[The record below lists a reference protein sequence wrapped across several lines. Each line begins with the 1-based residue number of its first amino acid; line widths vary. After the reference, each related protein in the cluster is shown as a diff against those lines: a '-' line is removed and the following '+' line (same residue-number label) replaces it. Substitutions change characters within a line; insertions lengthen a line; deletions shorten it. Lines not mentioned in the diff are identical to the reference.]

1 MNLQSTDPNE
11 DNGINDLDRIASE
24 LKGNTLL
31 IYWLMLRQNSPRRA
45 REIQRLAGL
54 SSSSLALHHLS
65 KLIELDLV
73 TTDKDGCYIL
83 KRKIRFGLLS
93 LFVGT
98 GTLFVPRF
106 VFYGVLNTVLL
117 VSCTYVFGIQIDSA
131 VLMLILVLLINCVI
145 FWIESF
151 KMWRLQPL

>member
-1 MNLQSTDPNE
+1 MQSNNHE
-11 DNGINDLDRIASE
+11 DNDENDDIDKIVDG

-31 IYWLMLRQNSPRRA
+31 VYWFMLRQVRPYRA
-45 REIQRLAGL
+45 REIQRKVGF

-73 TTDKDGCYIL
+73 TTNSDGYYIL
-83 KRKIRFGLLS
+83 KRRIKPGLLS

-98 GTLFVPRF
+98 GIFFVPRF
-106 VFYGVLNTVLL
+106 AFYATLNTALL
-117 VSCTYVFGIQIDSA
+117 VSCLYIFGWRFDSA
-131 VLMLILVLLINCVI
+131 IFVLLLVLLINSIV
-145 FWIESF
+145 FWIESL

>member
-1 MNLQSTDPNE
+1 MNNE
-11 DNGINDLDRIASE
+11 HSDENDDFDKIAAE

-45 REIQRLAGL
+45 REIQRMAGL

-73 TTDKDGCYIL
+73 TTDADGYYIL
-83 KRKIRFGLLS
+83 KRRIRPGLLS

-98 GTLFVPRF
+98 GALFVPRF

-117 VSCTYVFGIQIDSA
+117 ISCTYVFGLQIDSA
-131 VLMLILVLLINCVI
+131 ILMLILVLLVNCMI
-145 FWIESF
+145 FWIESI